1 MGKAVASA
9 NKAHAKAAQKLDQA
23 VLAAAVRVHDSDL
36 VDAMVAAQE
45 ARQGL
50 TARQAAKPRA
60 TESRQGRLKLRRSS
74 LTYYDDCRT
83 LPGMAKKSLPR
94 PTEAELELLQILW
107 QRGPSTVREIH
118 DALGEK
124 KGTGYTTTLKIL
136 QKMTDKGLVQRD
148 ESRRSHVY
156 QAAWQAEHTQRQLV
170 RSLLRRAFGG
180 SPAKL
185 VVQALS
191 EEKASPDELAEIR
204 TLLDRL
210 EAEQTKR
217 RTP

>member
-1 MGKAVASA
+1 M
-9 NKAHAKAAQKLDQA
+9 
-23 VLAAAVRVHDSDL
+23 
-36 VDAMVAAQE
+36 
-45 ARQGL
+45 
-50 TARQAAKPRA
+50 
-60 TESRQGRLKLRRSS
+60 LRRLSYIQAM
-74 LTYYDDCRT
+74 T
-83 LPGMAKKSLPR
+83 KKTLPR
-94 PTEAELELLQILW
+94 PTEAELELLQVLW

-118 DALGEK
+118 DALSGEK
-124 KGTGYTTTLKIL
+124 ETGYTTTLKIL

-156 QAAWQAEHTQRQLV
+156 QAAWQAEQTQRQLV

-180 SPAKL
+180 SAAKL

-191 EEKASPDELAEIR
+191 EERATPDELAEIR

-210 EAEQTKR
+210 EEEQTKR